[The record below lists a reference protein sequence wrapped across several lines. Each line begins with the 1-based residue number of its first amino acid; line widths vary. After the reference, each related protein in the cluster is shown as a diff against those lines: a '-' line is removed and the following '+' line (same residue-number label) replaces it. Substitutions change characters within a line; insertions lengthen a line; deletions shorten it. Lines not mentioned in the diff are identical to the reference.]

1 MPLSLFKYMGVRKI
15 LENDDVTY
23 LKGVGEKRAKIL
35 NKLGIFTVG
44 DLLRSFPRDYVDF
57 SEPTAIS
64 ELNPEETA
72 VFSGIVIKKLHP
84 YITRSLSI
92 FKLVVS
98 DNTDNIL
105 ITVFNSKYIFDSLEE
120 GQEYLFCGKIRG
132 TVLAKECQSPTFI
145 KASEKNLLTPK
156 YHLSEGI
163 SGKVMAGCVR
173 NALERCELTDLLP
186 LHIREK
192 YCLTEYKKALY
203 DVHFPENR
211 DKLIDGRRRFAFE
224 EMLTLQ
230 LGMKLMK
237 GRGKKLTPSVMTE
250 MEMSDFFDSL
260 SFSPTGAQLRS
271 INECIADMNSGSP
284 MNRLLQGDVGS
295 GKTLV
300 AAALCCYAA
309 KNGYQSAL
317 MAPTEILAV
326 QHYNT
331 LEKLL
336 SPLGISV
343 ALLTGST
350 VKKPVYSAIERGEA
364 QVIVGTHAIIQSGV
378 SFKSL
383 GLVIT
388 DEQHRFGVGQ
398 RTLLSSK
405 GKAPHTLVMS
415 ATPIPR
421 TLAFVIYG
429 DLDVSVLDE
438 MPKGR
443 IPIKTYGVDTS
454 FRERIYKFIRKHIEM
469 GLQAYI
475 VCPLVEESE
484 MAGDKT
490 AAVKYYEELKKGCFS
505 DIEIG
510 LLHGKMKQA
519 EKDKVMSSFKSG
531 ETKLLVS
538 TTVIEVGV
546 DVPNAVIMVV
556 ENAER
561 FGLSQLHQLRGR
573 VGRGNNQ
580 SYCILIT
587 DSKSDYTKARIDTMV
602 RTADGFEIAN
612 EDLKLRGPGSFF
624 GARQHGL
631 PELRI
636 ADLSNDVHLIKET
649 GELAEEIIRNDP
661 KLQSS
666 ENKGLKQLTEQL
678 FDTRDIYGIN

>member
-1 MPLSLFKYMGVRKI
+1 MRKI
-15 LENDDVTY
+15 YESDNITY

-64 ELNPEETA
+64 ELNPEENG
-72 VFSGIVIKKLHP
+72 VFSGLVIKKLRP
-84 YITRSLSI
+84 YITRSFSI

-105 ITVFNSKYIFDSLEE
+105 ITIFNSKYIFDSLEE
-120 GQEYLFCGKIRG
+120 GQEYIFSGKIKG
-132 TVLAKECQSPTFI
+132 TILAKECQSPVFI
-145 KASEKNLLTPK
+145 RATDKNLLTPK
-156 YHLSEGI
+156 YHLSDGI
-163 SGKVMAGCVR
+163 SAKVMAGCVK
-173 NALERCELTDLLP
+173 NALEKCEVNDLLP
-186 LHIREK
+186 LYIRES
-192 YCLTEYKKALY
+192 YCLTEYKRALY

-211 DKLIDGRRRFAFE
+211 DRLIDGRRRFAFE

-250 MEMSDFFDSL
+250 RDMSDFFGSL
-260 SFSPTGAQLRS
+260 SFSPTNAQLRS
-271 INECIADMNSGSP
+271 IKECIGDMESGSP

-350 VKKPVYSAIERGEA
+350 EKKPVYAAIEKGEA
-364 QVIVGTHAIIQSGV
+364 QVVVGTHAIIQSGV
-378 SFKSL
+378 NFRNL

-405 GKAPHTLVMS
+405 GTAPHTLVMS

-429 DLDVSVLDE
+429 DLEVSVLDE

-443 IPIKTYGVDTS
+443 IPIKTYGVDSS

-484 MAGDKT
+484 GGSDKA
-490 AAVKYYEELKKGCFS
+490 AAVKYYEELKKGYFS

-519 EKDKVMSSFKSG
+519 EKDKVMTSFKSG
-531 ETKLLVS
+531 GIKLLIS

-573 VGRGNNQ
+573 VGRGKEQ

-631 PELRI
+631 PELKI

-649 GELAEEIIRNDP
+649 GELAEKIIKSDP
-661 KLQSS
+661 KL
-666 ENKGLKQLTEQL
+666 EKPEHKGLKALTERL